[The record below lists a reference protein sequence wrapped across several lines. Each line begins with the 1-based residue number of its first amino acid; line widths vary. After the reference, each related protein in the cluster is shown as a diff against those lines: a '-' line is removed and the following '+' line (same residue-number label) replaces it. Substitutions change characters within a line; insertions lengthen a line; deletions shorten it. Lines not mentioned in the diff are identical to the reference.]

1 MHAPFTSAPTSDQH
15 HTTSTGTTSEPA
27 LTHKNLAKYLQHSGQ
42 PWNDPNTS
50 HLPRQERAVGIMNAL
65 KSFDNNLS
73 HAVIG
78 KATANSDGM
87 APMERY
93 LGKVARPPVAN
104 PEHTGEEERNSNPT
118 DGVAYY

>member
-1 MHAPFTSAPTSDQH
+1 
-15 HTTSTGTTSEPA
+15 
-27 LTHKNLAKYLQHSGQ
+27 
-42 PWNDPNTS
+42 
-50 HLPRQERAVGIMNAL
+50 MNAL
-65 KSFDNNLS
+65 KGFDNNLS

-93 LGKVARPPVAN
+93 LGKVARPAN
-104 PEHTGEEERNSNPT
+104 PEHTGEEERKSNPT